1 MVAAAIIG
9 SAVVGAGVSA
19 SAANKAAKGSQ
30 AATDANTALQQQTLA
45 QQQANTAVARGTG
58 DAALNS
64 LATRFGLNNGT
75 NGAASSGAPAGG
87 SAAQPGFDVGAFESA
102 ISQVNPGIIQEA
114 NRVVADGEFPS
125 KEAYYQWHDQQFPNE
140 VRPYLSQFATTPAA
154 APATNTQAPA
164 TTQPTGTPLPGSA
177 GSVDAN
183 GAYTVARPEIAPAP
197 TYRETS
203 IAPLDVG
210 LDKYQQSP
218 DYNFQLDQGNKNI
231 LANASATGGLE
242 SGAALKALQT
252 FGQNLAMGDYGQWRD
267 YTTGQYNNDRAFTAN
282 RDDAANAFNTNQY
295 QYGTTLQQNAYNSD
309 RDYSSNRYDTQT
321 NALMSL
327 AGYGQNA
334 TGQSNNALASNASN
348 IANGYFSNANNQGNA
363 ALAGAG
369 QANNLLAQGGNAL
382 AYYYGNGNGGAKAGT
397 TPLYTG
403 INQAAEAIY

>member
-9 SAVVGAGVSA
+9 SAVVGAGASSLA
-19 SAANKAAKGSQ
+19 TNSAAKASQ
-30 AATDANTALQQQTLA
+30 SATDANTALQQQTLA
-45 QQQANTAVARGTG
+45 QQQANTATGRATG

-75 NGAASSGAPAGG
+75 NGAAATGAAGG
-87 SAAQPGFDVGAFESA
+87 AAAQPGFNVGAFEQA

-125 KEAYYQWHDQQFPNE
+125 KEAYYQWHDQKYPDE
-140 VRPYLSQFATTPAA
+140 VRPYLSQFASTPAA
-154 APATNTQAPA
+154 TPATTAQTPA
-164 TTQPTGTPLPGSA
+164 TTQPASAPLPGSA

-183 GAYTVARPEIAPAP
+183 GAYTVARPVIADAPA
-197 TYRETS
+197 YRETS
-203 IAPLDVG
+203 IAPLDISQG
-210 LDKYQQSP
+210 AYTQSP

-252 FGQNLAMGDYGQWRD
+252 FGQNLALGDYSQWRD

-282 RDDAANAFNTNQY
+282 RDDAANSFNTNQY
-295 QYGTTLQQNAYNSD
+295 QYGTTLAQNAYNSD

-321 NALMSL
+321 NALLSL
-327 AGYGQNA
+327 AGVGQNA
-334 TGQSNNALASNASN
+334 TNSSNNALAANATA
-348 IANGYFSNANNQGNA
+348 IGNGYFSNANNQGNA

-369 QANNLLAQGGNAL
+369 QTNNLLSSGAKAL
-382 AYYYGNGNGGAKAGT
+382 AYYYGNGNGGAKAGS

-403 INQAAEAIY
+403 VNQAAEALY